1 MIAEGAE
8 RHSATLRIPCRKRQ
22 KKVVCILPGCETQN
36 MGIALDGG
44 YSDDTPPGSF
54 AGQQPRSPFG
64 RHRVPRGGPLFSL
77 AQAHPYLSAE
87 TANWEDSAK
96 LERPESAP
104 HDGPRPPHG
113 TGAGEF
119 DARLV
124 KDSFSNLAKN
134 AEAAMEQFYARLF
147 VRYPEIR
154 SMFPHAMRD
163 HMQRVFAALAR
174 IVWAIE
180 NPDSLTAYLSQ
191 LGLSHRK
198 FGVKEKHYEPFLAV
212 LAETVRHFS
221 GADWT
226 AQTQAAWDRALARAS
241 SVMLAA
247 ADRDAAQQPPWWVG
261 EVVQHDRRRPD
272 LAVLTI
278 RPDQPLRY
286 TPGQYLAVQVPR
298 WPRVWRNFSIAN
310 APRENGLIDLHVRG
324 VRGGMVS
331 GSLVHNT
338 RPGDTLLLGQACGQM
353 TASADPARDLLC
365 IAGGTGLAPIKAII
379 EGVISASQPGR
390 RRKIVLYFGARTEE
404 DLYDL
409 PDLRVLEWIYSPLTV
424 IPVVSHQ
431 ADFEGI
437 KGMLPDVATHYAS
450 CQESEI
456 LVSGPGAMVRQTAA
470 LLEGRVHTGQIRY
483 DPPDPAG

>member
-1 MIAEGAE
+1 MA
-8 RHSATLRIPCRKRQ
+8 
-22 KKVVCILPGCETQN
+22 
-36 MGIALDGG
+36 IALDGG
-44 YSDDTPPGSF
+44 YPDDTPSGTF
-54 AGQQPRSPFG
+54 AGQQPRLPFA
-64 RHRVPRGGPLFSL
+64 RCRVRRGGPLFSL
-77 AQAHPYLSAE
+77 TQAHPYLSAE
-87 TANWEDSAK
+87 TANCEDSAK
-96 LERPESAP
+96 LERPETAP
-104 HDGPRPPHG
+104 YGGAQPPHG
-113 TGAGEF
+113 ADASEF
-119 DARLV
+119 EARLV
-124 KDSFSNLAKN
+124 KESFSSLAKN
-134 AEAAMEQFYARLF
+134 AEAAMEHFYARLF

-154 SMFPHAMRD
+154 SMFPHAMHD

-174 IVWAIE
+174 IVWAID

-191 LGLSHRK
+191 LGLVHRK
-198 FGVKEKHYEPFLAV
+198 FGVKERHYEPFLAV

-226 AQTQAAWDRALARAS
+226 VQTQAAWDKALARAS

-338 RPGDTLLLGQACGQM
+338 RPGDTLLLGQACGEM
-353 TASADPARDLLC
+353 TASADPDRDLLC

-379 EGVISASQPGR
+379 EAVITASQPGR

-431 ADFEGI
+431 ADFEGV
-437 KGMLPDVATHYAS
+437 KGMLPDVASHYAS

-456 LVSGPGAMVRQTAA
+456 LVSGPDAMVRQTTA
-470 LLEGRVHTGQIRY
+470 LLGGRVQAGQIRY
-483 DPPDPAG
+483 DPLD

>member
-1 MIAEGAE
+1 MA
-8 RHSATLRIPCRKRQ
+8 
-22 KKVVCILPGCETQN
+22 
-36 MGIALDGG
+36 IALDGG
-44 YSDDTPPGSF
+44 YPDDSTPGSF
-54 AGQQPRSPFG
+54 AGQPPRLPFG
-64 RHRVPRGGPLFSL
+64 WRRAPRGGQLFSL
-77 AQAHPYLSAE
+77 TKTHPYLSAE
-87 TANWEDSAK
+87 TVNCDSPGK
-96 LERPESAP
+96 LGRPETRP
-104 HDGPRPPHG
+104 HDGDQPPP
-113 TGAGEF
+113 GASTGEF

-124 KDSFSNLAKN
+124 KESFSNLAKN
-134 AEAAMEQFYARLF
+134 AEAAMEHFYARLF

-154 SMFPHAMRD
+154 SMFPHAMHD
-163 HMQRVFAALAR
+163 HMEHVFGALTR
-174 IVWAIE
+174 IVWAIDS
-180 NPDSLTAYLSQ
+180 PDSLTAYLGQ

-198 FGVKEKHYEPFLAV
+198 FGVKERHYQPFLAV
-212 LAETVRHFS
+212 LAETVRHYS
-221 GADWT
+221 GPAWT
-226 AQTQAAWDRALARAS
+226 ARTQAAWDTALGRAAS
-241 SVMLAA
+241 AMLAA
-247 ADRDAAQQPPWWVG
+247 ANRDAAQQPPWWVG

-338 RPGDTLLLGQACGQM
+338 RPGDTLLLGQACGEM
-353 TASADPARDLLC
+353 TASADQDRDLLC
-365 IAGGTGLAPIKAII
+365 IAGGSGLAPIKAII
-379 EGVISASQPGR
+379 EGVINASQPGR

-431 ADFEGI
+431 ADFEGV
-437 KGMLPDVATHYAS
+437 KGMLPYVTAHYAS
-450 CQESEI
+450 CAESEI
-456 LVSGPGAMVRQTAA
+456 FVSGPDTMVRQTAA
-470 LLEGRVHTGQIRY
+470 VLEGRVQAGQIRY
-483 DPPDPAG
+483 DPLD

>member
-1 MIAEGAE
+1 MA
-8 RHSATLRIPCRKRQ
+8 
-22 KKVVCILPGCETQN
+22 
-36 MGIALDGG
+36 IALDGG
-44 YSDDTPPGSF
+44 YPDDTPPGSF
-54 AGQQPRSPFG
+54 AGQQPRLPFG
-64 RHRVPRGGPLFSL
+64 WRRAPRSGPLFSL
-77 AQAHPYLSAE
+77 TQAHPYLSAE
-87 TANWEDSAK
+87 TVNCEGSGK
-96 LERPESAP
+96 LERPETAA
-104 HDGPRPPHG
+104 HDEDRPAHEG
-113 TGAGEF
+113 DASEF

-124 KDSFSNLAKN
+124 KEAFSILTEN
-134 AEAAMEQFYARLF
+134 AEAAMEHFYARLF

-154 SMFPHAMRD
+154 SMFPHAMHD
-163 HMQRVFAALAR
+163 HMERVFAALTR
-174 IVWAIE
+174 IVWAID

-191 LGLSHRK
+191 LGLAHRK
-198 FGVKEKHYEPFLAV
+198 FGVKERHYEPFITV

-221 GADWT
+221 GPGWT
-226 AQTQAAWDRALARAS
+226 TQTQAAFQAALGRAA

-247 ADRDAAQQPPWWVG
+247 AERDAAQQPSWWVG

-338 RPGDTLLLGQACGQM
+338 RPGDTLLLGQACGAM
-353 TASADPARDLLC
+353 TASAGQDRDLLC

-379 EGVISASQPGR
+379 EGVINTSQPGR

-409 PDLRVLEWIYSPLTV
+409 PDLRVLEWIYSRLTV

-431 ADFEGI
+431 ADFEGV
-437 KGMLPDVATHYAS
+437 KGMLPYVAAHYAS
-450 CQESEI
+450 CEESEI
-456 LVSGPGAMVRQTAA
+456 FVSGPDAMVRQTAA
-470 LLEGRVHTGQIRY
+470 LLEGRVQDAQIRY
-483 DPPDPAG
+483 DPPDSAG

>member
-1 MIAEGAE
+1 
-8 RHSATLRIPCRKRQ
+8 
-22 KKVVCILPGCETQN
+22 
-36 MGIALDGG
+36 
-44 YSDDTPPGSF
+44 
-54 AGQQPRSPFG
+54 
-64 RHRVPRGGPLFSL
+64 
-77 AQAHPYLSAE
+77 
-87 TANWEDSAK
+87 
-96 LERPESAP
+96 
-104 HDGPRPPHG
+104 
-113 TGAGEF
+113 
-119 DARLV
+119 
-124 KDSFSNLAKN
+124 
-134 AEAAMEQFYARLF
+134 MEHFYARLF

-154 SMFPHAMRD
+154 SMFPHAMHD
-163 HMQRVFAALAR
+163 HMERVFAALTR
-174 IVWAIE
+174 IVWAID

-191 LGLSHRK
+191 LGLAHRK
-198 FGVKEKHYEPFLAV
+198 FGVKERHYEPFITV

-221 GADWT
+221 GPGWT
-226 AQTQAAWDRALARAS
+226 AQTQAAFQAALGRAA

-247 ADRDAAQQPPWWVG
+247 AERDAAQQPSWWVG

-338 RPGDTLLLGQACGQM
+338 RPGDTLLLGQACGEM
-353 TASADPARDLLC
+353 TASAGQDRDLLC

-431 ADFEGI
+431 ADFEGV
-437 KGMLPDVATHYAS
+437 KGMLPYVASQCAS
-450 CQESEI
+450 CEESEI
-456 LVSGPGAMVRQTAA
+456 FVSGPDAMVRQAAA
-470 LLEGRVHTGQIRY
+470 LLEGRAQGAQIRY
-483 DPPDPAG
+483 DPPDAAG

>member
-1 MIAEGAE
+1 MA
-8 RHSATLRIPCRKRQ
+8 
-22 KKVVCILPGCETQN
+22 
-36 MGIALDGG
+36 IALDGG
-44 YSDDTPPGSF
+44 YPDDTPPGSF
-54 AGQQPRSPFG
+54 PGQQPSSSFERRRIARSGQF
-64 RHRVPRGGPLFSL
+64 FSL
-77 AQAHPYLSAE
+77 TQTHPYLSAE
-87 TANWEDSAK
+87 TTNYEASGK
-96 LERPESAP
+96 TGRPQI
-104 HDGPRPPHG
+104 RPGGGDQPSHG
-113 TGAGEF
+113 ADVSKF
-119 DARLV
+119 DVRLV
-124 KDSFSNLAKN
+124 RQSFSSLAGN
-134 AEAAMEQFYARLF
+134 AEAAMEHFYARLF

-154 SMFPHAMRD
+154 SIFPHAMHD
-163 HMQRVFAALAR
+163 HMERVFAALAR
-174 IVWAIE
+174 IVWAID

-191 LGLSHRK
+191 LGLAHRK
-198 FGVKEKHYEPFLAV
+198 FGVKARHYEPFLAV
-212 LAETVRHFS
+212 LLETVRHFT
-221 GADWT
+221 GPDWT
-226 AQTQAAWDRALARAS
+226 VQTEAAWQTALGRVS
-241 SVMLAA
+241 SVMRAA

-338 RPGDTLLLGQACGQM
+338 RPGDTLLLGQACGEM
-353 TASADPARDLLC
+353 TASADQDRDLLG

-379 EGVISASQPGR
+379 EGVLTASQPGR

-409 PDLRVLEWIYSPLTV
+409 PDLRVLEWIYSALTV

-431 ADFEGI
+431 ADFDGV
-437 KGMLPDVATHYAS
+437 KGMLPDVASHYAS
-450 CQESEI
+450 SEESEI
-456 LVSGPGAMVRQTAA
+456 FVSGPDAMVRQTAA
-470 LLEGRVHTGQIRY
+470 LLEGRVQAGQIRY
-483 DPPDPAG
+483 DPPPDSAGAAGHSRRT

>member
-1 MIAEGAE
+1 MA
-8 RHSATLRIPCRKRQ
+8 
-22 KKVVCILPGCETQN
+22 
-36 MGIALDGG
+36 IALDGG
-44 YSDDTPPGSF
+44 YPDDTPPGSF
-54 AGQQPRSPFG
+54 AGQQPRLPFG
-64 RHRVPRGGPLFSL
+64 RRRVPRGGQLFSL
-77 AQAHPYLSAE
+77 TQTHPYLSAE
-87 TANWEDSAK
+87 TANCEGSGKLGQPEAAPFDEDQPA
-96 LERPESAP
+96 
-104 HDGPRPPHG
+104 HG
-113 TGAGEF
+113 ADATEF

-124 KDSFSNLAKN
+124 KEAFSNLAQN
-134 AEAAMEQFYARLF
+134 ADAAMEYFYARLF

-154 SMFPHAMRD
+154 SMFPHAMHD
-163 HMQRVFAALAR
+163 HMERVFAALTR
-174 IVWAIE
+174 IVWAIDS
-180 NPDSLTAYLSQ
+180 PDSLTAYLSQ
-191 LGLSHRK
+191 LGLAHRK
-198 FGVKEKHYEPFLAV
+198 FGVKERHYEPFIAV

-221 GADWT
+221 GPSWT
-226 AQTQAAWDRALARAS
+226 AQTQAAFARALGRTA

-247 ADRDAAQQPPWWVG
+247 AERDAAQQPPWWVG

-338 RPGDTLLLGQACGQM
+338 RPGDSLLLGQACGEM
-353 TASADPARDLLC
+353 TASTDQDRDLLC

-379 EGVISASQPGR
+379 EGVISSSQPGR
-390 RRKIVLYFGARTEE
+390 RRKIVLYVGARTEE

-431 ADFEGI
+431 DDFEGV
-437 KGMLPDVATHYAS
+437 KGMLPDVAAHYAS
-450 CQESEI
+450 CVESEI
-456 LVSGPGAMVRQTAA
+456 FVSGPDAMVRQTAT
-470 LLEGRVHTGQIRY
+470 LLEGRVEAGQIRY
-483 DPPDPAG
+483 DPPDSAG

>member
-1 MIAEGAE
+1 MA
-8 RHSATLRIPCRKRQ
+8 
-22 KKVVCILPGCETQN
+22 
-36 MGIALDGG
+36 IALDGG
-44 YSDDTPPGSF
+44 YPDDTPPGSF
-54 AGQQPRSPFG
+54 AGQPPRLPFG
-64 RHRVPRGGPLFSL
+64 RRRAPRSGPLFSL
-77 AQAHPYLSAE
+77 TQAHPYLSAE
-87 TANWEDSAK
+87 TANCEDSGQF
-96 LERPESAP
+96 ERRETAP
-104 HDGPRPPHG
+104 NDGHRATHEAD
-113 TGAGEF
+113 AGEF
-119 DARLV
+119 DAQLV
-124 KDSFSNLAKN
+124 KEAFSCLTEN
-134 AEAAMEQFYARLF
+134 AEAAMEHFYARLF

-154 SMFPHAMRD
+154 SMFPHAMHD
-163 HMQRVFAALAR
+163 HMERVFAALTR
-174 IVWAIE
+174 IVWAID

-198 FGVKEKHYEPFLAV
+198 FGVKERHYQPFITV

-221 GADWT
+221 GPGWT
-226 AQTQAAWDRALARAS
+226 AQTQAAFQAALGRAA

-247 ADRDAAQQPPWWVG
+247 AERDAAQQPSWWVG

-338 RPGDTLLLGQACGQM
+338 RPGDTLLLGQACGEM
-353 TASADPARDLLC
+353 TASAGQGRDLLC

-379 EGVISASQPGR
+379 EGVINASQPGR

-424 IPVVSHQ
+424 IPVVSHE
-431 ADFEGI
+431 ADFEGV
-437 KGMLPDVATHYAS
+437 KGMLPYVAARYAS
-450 CQESEI
+450 CEESEI
-456 LVSGPGAMVRQTAA
+456 FVSGPDAMVRQTAA
-470 LLEGRVHTGQIRY
+470 LLEGRVRDAQIRY
-483 DPPDPAG
+483 DPPDSAG

>member
-1 MIAEGAE
+1 MA
-8 RHSATLRIPCRKRQ
+8 
-22 KKVVCILPGCETQN
+22 
-36 MGIALDGG
+36 IALDGR
-44 YSDDTPPGSF
+44 YPDDTPLGSF
-54 AGQQPRSPFG
+54 AGQQPRSSSG
-64 RHRVPRGGPLFSL
+64 RRRVPRGGPLFSL
-77 AQAHPYLSAE
+77 TQAHPHLSAE
-87 TANWEDSAK
+87 TANCEDSAK
-96 LERPESAP
+96 LGRPETAP
-104 HDGPRPPHG
+104 YDGPQPQHG
-113 TGAGEF
+113 TAASEF

-124 KDSFSNLAKN
+124 KESFSSLAKN
-134 AEAAMEQFYARLF
+134 AEAAMEHFYARLF

-154 SMFPHAMRD
+154 SMFPHAMHD

-174 IVWAIE
+174 IVSAID

-191 LGLSHRK
+191 LGLAHRK
-198 FGVKEKHYEPFLAV
+198 FGVKERHYEPFLAV

-221 GADWT
+221 GAAWT
-226 AQTQAAWDRALARAS
+226 VQTQAAWDRVLARAS

-338 RPGDTLLLGQACGQM
+338 RPGDTLLLGQACGEM
-353 TASADPARDLLC
+353 TASAHPDRDLLC

-379 EGVISASQPGR
+379 EGVITASQPGR
-390 RRKIVLYFGARTEE
+390 RRKIVLYFGARSEE

-431 ADFEGI
+431 ADFEGV
-437 KGMLPDVATHYAS
+437 KGMLPDVAAHYAS

-456 LVSGPGAMVRQTAA
+456 LVSGPDAMVRQAAA
-470 LLEGRVHTGQIRY
+470 LLEGRVQAGQIRY
-483 DPPDPAG
+483 DPPDSAG

>member
-1 MIAEGAE
+1 MA
-8 RHSATLRIPCRKRQ
+8 
-22 KKVVCILPGCETQN
+22 
-36 MGIALDGG
+36 IALDGG
-44 YSDDTPPGSF
+44 YPDDAPPGSF
-54 AGQQPRSPFG
+54 AGQQPRLPFG
-64 RHRVPRGGPLFSL
+64 RRRAPRGGQLFSL
-77 AQAHPYLSAE
+77 TQTHPYLSAE
-87 TANWEDSAK
+87 TANCEESAK
-96 LERPESAP
+96 LERPGTASR
-104 HDGPRPPHG
+104 DGDQPPHAAG
-113 TGAGEF
+113 TSEF

-124 KDSFSNLAKN
+124 KEAFSSLAEN
-134 AEAAMEQFYARLF
+134 AEAAMEHFYARLF

-154 SMFPHAMRD
+154 SMFPHAMHD
-163 HMQRVFAALAR
+163 HMERVFAALTR
-174 IVWAIE
+174 IVWAID

-191 LGLSHRK
+191 LGLTHRK
-198 FGVKEKHYEPFLAV
+198 FGVKERHYEPFIAV

-221 GADWT
+221 GPDWT
-226 AQTQAAWDRALARAS
+226 AQTQAAFQAALGRAA

-247 ADRDAAQQPPWWVG
+247 AERDAAQQPPWWVG

-298 WPRVWRNFSIAN
+298 WPRIWRNFSIAN

-331 GSLVHNT
+331 GSLVHST

-353 TASADPARDLLC
+353 TASADQARDLLC

-431 ADFEGI
+431 ADFEGV
-437 KGMLPDVATHYAS
+437 KGMLPYVAAHYAS
-450 CQESEI
+450 CEESEI
-456 LVSGPGAMVRQTAA
+456 FVSGPDVMVRQTAA
-470 LLEGRVHTGQIRY
+470 LLEGRVPDAQIRY
-483 DPPDPAG
+483 DPSDSAG